1 MKPLPLRGGG
11 REGCRST
18 CANAIEICS
27 APSPNP
33 SLQGGELRVTIR
45 MSITLHL
52 QHDVRTH
59 AEPTER
65 AMQIAVMFG
74 LSLDGTQTHTVLPP
88 IELTLAPGQIIFVTG
103 SSGGGK
109 STLLR
114 LMNQAVVEPENRREA
129 PAAVID
135 ARHLPQLP
143 EQALVDTFALPECDC
158 HAASPPASIE
168 QVCHW
173 LSLAGLNDAAVM
185 LRKPE
190 QLSEGQRH
198 RLRLAQAFA
207 IAERRPEPW
216 AVLLIDEFGSTLDR
230 TTAFA
235 LARSVRRW
243 VNMSKVCLVCAT
255 THDDLL
261 EPLAP
266 DVLVEVAPG
275 GKCEVHQ
282 RVD

>member
-1 MKPLPLRGGG
+1 MPIK
-11 REGCRST
+11 
-18 CANAIEICS
+18 
-27 APSPNP
+27 
-33 SLQGGELRVTIR
+33 
-45 MSITLHL
+45 LHL
-52 QHDVRTH
+52 QHDVRTR
-59 AEPTER
+59 AEPTEW
-65 AMQIAVMFG
+65 AMQVAVQFG
-74 LSLDGTQTHTVLPP
+74 LSLDGTQTQTVLPP
-88 IELTLAPGQIIFVTG
+88 IELTLAAGQVVFVTG

-114 LMNQAVVEPENRREA
+114 LIHDALNHDDTDDR
-129 PAAVID
+129 PALIFAS
-135 ARHLPQLP
+135 RLPDLP
-143 EQALVDTFALPECDC
+143 STALVDALALPEGDH
-158 HAASPPASIE
+158 HAAPPPATLE

-235 LARSVRRW
+235 LARSVRRRIIQS
-243 VNMSKVCLVCAT
+243 NACLVCAT

-261 EPLAP
+261 EPLNP

-275 GKCEVHQ
+275 GRCEVHT
-282 RVD
+282 RS

>member
-1 MKPLPLRGGG
+1 MTPL
-11 REGCRST
+11 
-18 CANAIEICS
+18 
-27 APSPNP
+27 
-33 SLQGGELRVTIR
+33 
-45 MSITLHL
+45 TLHL
-52 QHDVRTH
+52 QHDVHTR

-65 AMQIAVMFG
+65 AMQIAAMFG
-74 LSLDGTQTHTVLPP
+74 LSLDGTHAHTIIPP
-88 IELTLAPGQIIFVTG
+88 IELTLAPGQVVFVTG

-114 LMNQAVVEPENRREA
+114 LIRGAIHHGHAEQP
-129 PAAVID
+129 PALICAN
-135 ARHLPQLP
+135 HLPDLP
-143 EQALVDTFALPECDC
+143 NQALVDALAVPEVST
-158 HAASPPASIE
+158 HAAPPPAKLE
-168 QVCHW
+168 QVCRW

-185 LRKPE
+185 LRQPE

-198 RLRLAQAFA
+198 RLKLAQAMA

-243 VNMSKVCLVCAT
+243 AAKSNICLVCAT

-261 EPLAP
+261 EPLCP
-266 DVLVEVAPG
+266 DVLVEIAPG
-275 GKCEVHQ
+275 GRCEVYQ
-282 RVD
+282 RFFS